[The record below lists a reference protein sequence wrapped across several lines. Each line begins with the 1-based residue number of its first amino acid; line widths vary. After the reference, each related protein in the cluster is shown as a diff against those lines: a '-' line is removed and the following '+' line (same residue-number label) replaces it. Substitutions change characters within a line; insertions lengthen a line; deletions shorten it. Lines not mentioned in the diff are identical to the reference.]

1 VQVKGI
7 LPNGT
12 TAPRIAR
19 KLANAALSANAAGR
33 DQPVS
38 ADCRGD
44 IALVVSELVTNAV
57 LHARGPIEF
66 EVTVEDD
73 VIELRVSD
81 HTPELPKITFANG
94 DQIGGA
100 GLRIIDRLARYWG
113 VEPRADGKVVWC
125 QLSLR

>member
-1 VQVKGI
+1 MKGI
-7 LPNGT
+7 LPSGT

-19 KLANAALSANAAGR
+19 KLATAALSAHPAGR
-33 DQPVS
+33 AQPVS

-44 IALVVSELVTNAV
+44 VALVVSELVTNAV

-73 VIELRVSD
+73 VIELRVTD
-81 HTPELPKITFANG
+81 QTTELPKIRFANG

-100 GLRIIDRLARYWG
+100 GLRIVDRLARYWG
-113 VEPRADGKVVWC
+113 VEQRAGGKVVWC

>member
-1 VQVKGI
+1 MKGI
-7 LPNGT
+7 LPSGT

-33 DQPVS
+33 TQPVS

-44 IALVVSELVTNAV
+44 VALVVSELVTNAV

-73 VIELRVSD
+73 VIELRVAD
-81 HTPELPKITFANG
+81 QTTELPKITFANG
-94 DQIGGA
+94 DQVGGA
-100 GLRIIDRLARYWG
+100 GLRIVDRLARYWG
-113 VEPRADGKVVWC
+113 VEQRAGGKVVWC